1 MSQNNNHAYRPIIGV
16 PCNRMLMPNGT
27 YRHAISNTYVE
38 ALLAAGASPVLIPS
52 SAHEPALQAVYNMLD
67 GLLLSGGVDV
77 DPINY
82 GEEINGTEEIDDLRD
97 ITEILLTRWAMRD
110 ALPILGICRG
120 QQVLNVALGGSLYQD
135 IPSQIPDTDM
145 DHRMSDRLG
154 QRNYIAH
161 PVTLN
166 PDSRMAGL
174 LGTIELAANT
184 LHHQSVKQVGE
195 GLKVVGVAPDGV
207 IEALESEDL
216 NRWVFSVQCHPEELW
231 RDHVWAIQLMREF
244 VEAARATKLAAI

>member
-1 MSQNNNHAYRPIIGV
+1 
-16 PCNRMLMPNGT
+16 MLMPNGT
-27 YRHAISNTYVE
+27 YRHALSNTYVE
-38 ALLAAGASPVLIPS
+38 ALLAAGAAPLLIPS
-52 SAHEPALQAVYNMLD
+52 SAHEPALLAIYHVLD

-82 GEEINGTEEIDDLRD
+82 GEELNGTEEIDDLRD

-110 ALPILGICRG
+110 SMPILGICRG

-135 IPSQIPDTDM
+135 IPSQIPATNL

-161 PVTLN
+161 SVLLN
-166 PDSRMAGL
+166 PDSRMVGL
-174 LGTIELAANT
+174 LGATELAANT
-184 LHHQSVKQVGE
+184 LHHQSVKQVGT

-207 IEALESEDL
+207 IEALESEDP

-231 RDHVWAIQLMREF
+231 RDHDWATRLMRGF
-244 VEAARATKLAAI
+244 VEAARSTKLATHSR